1 MISSVGSI
9 NFETNSNHPD
19 NSLLVAKIRKI
30 LKLSEPLQTK
40 NLTFTEVQNYYKK
53 EYNTFKEINKRNT
66 AKIYIVLD
74 NVMNTDWPQ
83 GIAHIREIQNTFYNI
98 NGWNFIYSLDWEWID
113 NIPFDIFKLDWDV
126 QNKWVRDILL
136 KQIHQEPKDVQQLEV
151 NLRYEAEQKL
161 GPEIREK
168 LLKDIAAWN
177 KCIDDFENLAEIRY
191 FSRMSLLNS
200 ALDSWQV

>member
-1 MISSVGSI
+1 
-9 NFETNSNHPD
+9 
-19 NSLLVAKIRKI
+19 
-30 LKLSEPLQTK
+30 
-40 NLTFTEVQNYYKK
+40 
-53 EYNTFKEINKRNT
+53 
-66 AKIYIVLD
+66 
-74 NVMNTDWPQ
+74 
-83 GIAHIREIQNTFYNI
+83 
-98 NGWNFIYSLDWEWID
+98 
-113 NIPFDIFKLDWDV
+113 
-126 QNKWVRDILL
+126 L
-136 KQIHQEPKDVQQLEV
+136 KQIHQEPKDVKQLEV